1 MTDTAG
7 TSNDEHPYHELIQQ
21 FKEICA
27 VDDALAAACIEQA
40 DGNLQN
46 AIVRFLSGEGIPEPE
61 EEPPQEIPMAT
72 HNEIRRRNVLYDNS
86 SASSSVP
93 STSTTPLNRLPP
105 ADNTWSAWFNRIL
118 ALPFHLFYY
127 SIRQIFAFAFGLFG
141 GLFPAIT
148 SPEEDVQ
155 TFKSEIETKY
165 SDVECP
171 LNWHHSTYADAL
183 KEAKTSVRF
192 LLVYLHNPSH
202 QSTEGFIRE
211 KLCTQ
216 DFKNFLEQNGMLIWG
231 TNVKTNEG
239 YKVAQA
245 LHEQNYPSLL
255 LICMRDNRL
264 ACVQKLSGDHPLENL
279 LAALQQGVAQN
290 QRFLNAILNERAQ
303 RELNNRLRREQEEEY
318 ERSLQEDRKKV
329 QERRR
334 LESEHLENQKRE
346 EDELKEIEAKKQ
358 RLADIRQRLRKEI
371 ENLPEP
377 VNDIVRVSVR
387 FPCGSKFDRRFGA
400 TDSLEILFNT
410 VIAHEKCPEDFSLLS
425 SYPRKELTCA
435 PDWYKEY
442 GTVAEQNG
450 EIPTF
455 KEAGLDS
462 SVVVLV
468 KDNQA

>member
-1 MTDTAG
+1 MADTVG
-7 TSNDEHPYHELIQQ
+7 TSNDGHPYHELIQQ

-27 VDDALAAACIEQA
+27 VDDNLAAACIEQA

-46 AIVRFLSGEGIPEPE
+46 AVVRFLSGEGIPEPE
-61 EEPPQEIPMAT
+61 DEPPQEIPMPT
-72 HNEIRRRNVLYDNS
+72 HNEIRRRNVLSDTS
-86 SASSSVP
+86 STQSSVP
-93 STSTTPLNRLPP
+93 STTPLNGIPQ
-105 ADNTWSAWFNRIL
+105 AHDSWSAWFNRIL
-118 ALPFHLFYY
+118 TLPFHLLYY
-127 SIRQIFAFAFGLFG
+127 SVRQIFAFAFGLFG

-155 TFKSEIETKY
+155 TFRSEVETKY

-171 LNWHHSTYADAL
+171 LDWHHSTYADAL

-202 QSTEGFIRE
+202 QSTERFIRE

-216 DFKNFLEQNGMLIWG
+216 DFKNFLEQNGILIWG

-318 ERSLQEDRKKV
+318 EQALQQDRKKL

-334 LESEHLENQKRE
+334 LESEHLENQKP
-346 EDELKEIEAKKQ
+346 K
-358 RLADIRQRLRKEI
+358 
-371 ENLPEP
+371 
-377 VNDIVRVSVR
+377 
-387 FPCGSKFDRRFGA
+387 
-400 TDSLEILFNT
+400 
-410 VIAHEKCPEDFSLLS
+410 
-425 SYPRKELTCA
+425 TC
-435 PDWYKEY
+435 
-442 GTVAEQNG
+442 
-450 EIPTF
+450 
-455 KEAGLDS
+455 
-462 SVVVLV
+462 
-468 KDNQA
+468 